1 MKALHIT
8 PETNGYEEVELI
20 ANRVSRTNGLAVI
33 EKNGEQFITGG
44 FLIQDTPEIR
54 SILDNIS
61 KDKQLE
67 IVKTMKVDP
76 FAKLYFE
83 E

>member
-8 PETNGYEEVELI
+8 PETNGYEEIELI

-54 SILDNIS
+54 IILDNTP
-61 KDKQLE
+61 KNKQYDL
-67 IVKTMKVDP
+67 IKSIKNDP
-76 FAKLYFE
+76 FAAFYYE
-83 E
+83 

>member
-8 PETNGYEEVELI
+8 SESNGYEEVELL

-33 EKNGEQFITGG
+33 EINGEILMTGG

-54 SILDNIS
+54 IILDNTS
-61 KDKQLE
+61 KDKQYDL
-67 IVKTMKVDP
+67 IKSIKMDP
-76 FAKLYFE
+76 FSAFYYE
-83 E
+83 